1 MNLLRRV
8 CFAAAIVVL
17 LVCNVPA
24 HANGVDLGVYT
35 GIFNNL
41 DQNFGSYMLWTVT
54 FGDPN
59 ALGAIY
65 APVEFTSYVA
75 GNSYALSGGPG
86 VGSITDASI
95 YGSGCEVPVCTA
107 SIWVGNHSDLIG
119 GDSFGRAG
127 VWYFVDVYY
136 GGAQSFNFHFT
147 DPPGS
152 GMLAP
157 MPFSLIEQDYL
168 AGGTP
173 IRSSQGFSLTINPD
187 GTIQDVNV
195 TGMLLNGPGIGSV
208 TDVPEPASFV
218 LTIIGMVF
226 LPAVWSWKVGRR
238 GLAPGMILLS
248 PRGRDR

>member
-1 MNLLRRV
+1 MFKKQTLL
-8 CFAAAIVVL
+8 CLIALAAWKT
-17 LVCNVPA
+17 PA
-24 HANGVDLGVYT
+24 RANGVDLATYT
-35 GIFNNL
+35 GVFSNL
-41 DQNFGSYMLWTVT
+41 DQNLGSYMLWTVT

-59 ALGAIY
+59 ALGAVY
-65 APVEFTSYVA
+65 APIEFTFYVPEFMSY
-75 GNSYALSGGPG
+75 GFSTSGLG
-86 VGSITDASI
+86 VTDAST
-95 YGSGCEVPVCTA
+95 YSFGCELPLCTGYF
-107 SIWVGNHSDLIG
+107 WVGNHHDLVG
-119 GDSFGRAG
+119 GDSFGSAG

-136 GGAQSFNFHFT
+136 PGTQSFNFHFT

-152 GMLAP
+152 GTLAP
-157 MPFSLIEQDYL
+157 MPFSLVEQNYL

-173 IRSSQGFSLTINPD
+173 VGSPQGFSLTINPD

-195 TGMLLNGPGIGSV
+195 TGMLLDGLSIGSV

-218 LTIIGMVF
+218 LTVIGMVF